1 MLLILKCYFGIISA
15 TMNDFSTWLNN
26 ELNARN
32 WNQAELH
39 RKSGMSRTVISNVIA
54 EKVFPGFEFCIG
66 VAKALDLP
74 PEFVMRKA
82 GLLPPAPTQN
92 EKTERLLYLFDQ
104 LSERDRDN
112 LLMIASALLDQ
123 EKRGS

>member
-1 MLLILKCYFGIISA
+1 MD
-15 TMNDFSTWLNN
+15 NFSDWLNE
-26 ELNARN
+26 ELNKRG
-32 WNQAELH
+32 WIQADLY
-39 RKSGMSRTVISNVIA
+39 RRSGLSRTSISDVIA
-54 EKVFPGFEFCIG
+54 GNLAPGYKFCAAI
-66 VAKALDLP
+66 ARALDLP

-82 GLLPPAPTQN
+82 GLLPPEPTQN